1 MCVSVCMCV
10 CVCITSKRRTTNEK
24 KKKKEEE
31 KKRKGGGKKKK
42 KENENRKYSKLTKVM
57 NQIFCTVN
65 TIQREN
71 VILTESF
78 FVSFLQYIR
87 IYVYNR

>member
-1 MCVSVCMCV
+1 MCVSVCVCV

-24 KKKKEEE
+24 KKKRKRRRKE
-31 KKRKGGGKKKK
+31 KGGEKK

>member
-1 MCVSVCMCV
+1 MRV
-10 CVCITSKRRTTNEK
+10 CVCACACVSRVNEERRTRRK
-24 KKKKEEE
+24 KKGRGEE
-31 KKRKGGGKKKK
+31 KKRGRKKK